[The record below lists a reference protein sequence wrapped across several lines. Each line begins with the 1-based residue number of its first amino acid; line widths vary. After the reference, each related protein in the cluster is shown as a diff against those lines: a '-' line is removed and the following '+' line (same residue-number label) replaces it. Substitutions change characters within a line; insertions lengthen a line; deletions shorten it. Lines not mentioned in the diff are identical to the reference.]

1 MLNAIVSA
9 PGSALAARIAPRK
22 VQSPGAHP
30 LPSAG
35 DVTVYVLPASA
46 RLKAA
51 GFRVAALLE
60 GRRGFARAAWCAC
73 RSSSRAGGGGA
84 RRLSPEEARIASSGP
99 LPVLMPLIT
108 GGVLLSRAYKRS
120 EPVAP
125 GVPFQ
130 SSTRVAFG
138 SAAWAMEKSAEGA
151 ACVVAEPPCSE
162 SAKLT
167 GTPVG

>member
-1 MLNAIVSA
+1 GGAGRAGAGGASGV
-9 PGSALAARIAPRK
+9 PREEER
-22 VQSPGAHP
+22 
-30 LPSAG
+30 
-35 DVTVYVLPASA
+35 T
-46 RLKAA
+46 
-51 GFRVAALLE
+51 
-60 GRRGFARAAWCAC
+60 
-73 RSSSRAGGGGA
+73 GGGG
-84 RRLSPEEARIASSGP
+84 P
-99 LPVLMPLIT
+99 LRVVVPLIT
-108 GGVLLSRAYKRS
+108 GGVLLSRACKRR
-120 EPVAP
+120 EPATP